1 MVRLVSETVPRWD
14 AGSELTG
21 TYLQRVSETNL
32 TTRVR
37 STTDRNNRVSGA
49 AAGSTPFCSIVI
61 VRVIVGCQ
69 ICEMDNTTAVLLTLL
84 VYNAVLISVGL
95 WTKGRNR
102 GVADFYLAGRGLGAW
117 TAALSASASSSSAW
131 TLLGVSGAAYAWGT
145 PALWIFPATVGGF
158 LFNWT
163 WVAPRLQKL
172 SRDEGAVTLSAV
184 IAPAQL
190 GVHRSLVLRLAAAIV
205 VFCFVFY
212 IASQF
217 EAAGKAFE
225 ATFSLSKNVSILI
238 GAGIVLAYTM
248 LGGFWAVSVT
258 DTIQGLLMFAV
269 AILLPAVALIAV
281 GGVAELLAG
290 LAVAGSTG
298 SPIPTGPMSALV
310 ALFFVLGT
318 LGIGVGYPGQPH
330 VVNRFMALKDQQN
343 LQQGRI
349 IALVWAVVVYAG
361 MLTLG
366 LCARVLFGDLGDS
379 EQVLFHTAQSL
390 MPAVVSGII
399 LAAVLSAIMSTADS
413 QLLVASSAISYDWN
427 LGGKESLDNLKNA
440 RVTVVVV
447 LILATVLALVWQA
460 DIFARVLFAWA
471 ALGAAFGPL
480 LIVRLC
486 GQDVS
491 ARGTL
496 ASMLTGF
503 GLTVIMSMLPNT
515 PGDVAERVLPFL
527 LALGL
532 AMAAREPRR

>member
-1 MVRLVSETVPRWD
+1 ME
-14 AGSELTG
+14 
-21 TYLQRVSETNL
+21 
-32 TTRVR
+32 
-37 STTDRNNRVSGA
+37 
-49 AAGSTPFCSIVI
+49 
-61 VRVIVGCQ
+61 
-69 ICEMDNTTAVLLTLL
+69 NTTAVLLTLL
-84 VYNAVLISVGL
+84 VYNAILISVGL
-95 WTKGRNR
+95 WTKGRNQ
-102 GVADFYLAGRGLGAW
+102 GVTDFYLAGRGLGAW

-131 TLLGVSGAAYAWGT
+131 TLLGVSGAAYAWGM

-158 LFNWT
+158 LFNWI

-172 SRDEGAVTLSAV
+172 SRNEEAVTLSSV
-184 IAPAQL
+184 IAPARL
-190 GVHRSLVLRLAAAIV
+190 GGQRQLVLRFAAAIV

-258 DTIQGLLMFAV
+258 DTIQGLLMFA
-269 AILLPAVALIAV
+269 AALLLPAVALVAV
-281 GGVAELLAG
+281 GGVDNLLDG
-290 LAVAGSTG
+290 LARVGRAGS
-298 SPIPTGPMSALV
+298 PLPTGPMSGFI

-318 LGIGVGYPGQPH
+318 LGIGAGYPGQPH
-330 VVNRFMALKDQQN
+330 VVNRFMALKDRKN
-343 LQQGRI
+343 LQRGRI
-349 IALVWAVVVYAG
+349 IALGWAIVVYAG

-390 MPAVVSGII
+390 LPAVVAGII

-413 QLLVASSAISYDWN
+413 QLLVASSAISHDWN
-427 LGGKESLDNLKNA
+427 LGGNESSDSLKNA
-440 RVTVVVV
+440 RTTVVVV
-447 LILATVLALVWQA
+447 LLLATVLALVWQA
-460 DIFARVLFAWA
+460 DIFSRVLFAWA
-471 ALGAAFGPL
+471 ALGSAFGPL

-486 GQDVS
+486 GWEIS

-496 ASMLTGF
+496 ASMLSGF
-503 GLTVIMSMLPNT
+503 GLTVIVSLLPDT
-515 PGDVAERVLPFL
+515 PGDIAERVLPFL

-532 AMAAREPRR
+532 AMAAREPR